1 MSLVPLENYQ
11 SEQHQDVWENLKK
24 FTDARIAIGR
34 AGCSIPTHELLKFQ
48 LRMRQLKF
56 QQFMGWDAT
65 TSTTNG
71 DTSIGK
77 FF

>member
-48 LRMRQLKF
+48 L
-56 QQFMGWDAT
+56 
-65 TSTTNG
+65 
-71 DTSIGK
+71 
-77 FF
+77 